1 MATRRVLVTGSSTGI
16 GRATAKALADR
27 GWWVYAAVRKGKDAD
42 SLRADLGAS
51 GAPILLD
58 VTNQASIDAAAAEIG
73 GPLHAVVNNAG
84 IAVGAPL
91 EFLPLDDFRQ
101 QLEVNVTGQLAVTQA
116 FLPRLRETRGR
127 LLFVGSIGGRI
138 AGPLIGAY
146 HASKF
151 ALAGMT
157 DTLRAELRP
166 FGVQV
171 VLIEPG
177 TIATSI
183 WGTAVGA
190 GRALY
195 ERMPAE
201 AQRYY
206 GAALEAVMSTS
217 EERGSKGLAPAAAAK
232 VLVRVLETARPRP
245 RYLIGRDARMASV
258 LPYLPASLRAWLV
271 AQQMQAGPADSEP
284 AAAPA

>member
-1 MATRRVLVTGSSTGI
+1 MAARRVLVTGSSTGI

-27 GWWVYAAVRKGKDAD
+27 GWWVYAAVRKEKDAD
-42 SLRADLGAS
+42 ILRADLGSS

-58 VTNQASIDAAAAEIG
+58 VTDQASIDAAVEKID
-73 GPLHAVVNNAG
+73 GPLDAVVNNAG

-91 EFLPLDDFRQ
+91 EFLPLDHFRQ
-101 QLEVNVTGQLAVTQA
+101 QIEVNLTGQLAVTQA
-116 FLPRLRETRGR
+116 FLRQLRETRGR

-138 AGPLIGAY
+138 AGPLLGAY

-151 ALAGMT
+151 ALSAIS

-166 FGVQV
+166 FGVRV

-183 WGTAVGA
+183 WGSAVGA

-195 ERMPAE
+195 DQMPAD
-201 AQRYY
+201 ARRYY
-206 GAALEAVMSTS
+206 GAALEGLIETS
-217 EERGSKGLAPAAAAK
+217 EQRGGAGLAPETAAK
-232 VLVRVLETARPRP
+232 VLVKALETARPRP

-258 LPYLPASLRAWLV
+258 IPYLPASLRAWLV
-271 AQQMQAGPADSEP
+271 AQQMQPGPAAEP
-284 AAAPA
+284 VPAKA

>member
-1 MATRRVLVTGSSTGI
+1 MTGRRVLVTGSSTGI

-42 SLRADLGAS
+42 ILRADLGSS
-51 GAPILLD
+51 GAPVLLD
-58 VTNQASIDAAAAEIG
+58 VTDQASIDAAVEDID

-91 EFLPLDDFRQ
+91 EFLPLDDFRN

-116 FLPRLRETRGR
+116 FLPQLRETRGR

-138 AGPLIGAY
+138 AGPLLGAY

-151 ALAGMT
+151 ALSAMA
-157 DTLRAELRP
+157 DTFRAELRP

-183 WGTAVGA
+183 WGSAVVA

-195 ERMPAE
+195 DRMPVGAR
-201 AQRYY
+201 RYY
-206 GAALEAVMSTS
+206 GAALEELIATS
-217 EERGSKGLAPAAAAK
+217 EERGGAGLAPETAAK
-232 VLVRVLETARPRP
+232 TLVKALETARPRP
-245 RYLIGRDARMASV
+245 RYLIGRDAKMASV
-258 LPYLPASLRAWLV
+258 IPYLPASLRAWMV
-271 AQQMQAGPADSEP
+271 AQQMQAGPAPAEP
-284 AAAPA
+284 VPAKA

>member
-1 MATRRVLVTGSSTGI
+1 MTARRVLVTGSSTGI

-42 SLRADLGAS
+42 NLRADLGSS

-58 VTNQASIDAAAAEIG
+58 VTDQSSIDAAVQDIT

-91 EFLPLDDFRQ
+91 EFLPLDDFRH

-138 AGPLIGAY
+138 AGPLLGAY

-151 ALAGMT
+151 ALAAMA

-166 FGVQV
+166 FGVSV

-177 TIATSI
+177 AIATSI
-183 WGTAVGA
+183 WGSAVGI
-190 GRALY
+190 GQVLY
-195 ERMPAE
+195 DRMPAE
-201 AQRYY
+201 ARRYY
-206 GAALEAVMSTS
+206 GVAVESLIASS
-217 EERGSKGLAPAAAAK
+217 EQRGGAGLAPEAAAK
-232 VLVRVLETARPRP
+232 VLVRTLQKPRPRP
-245 RYLIGRDARMASV
+245 RYLIGRDARLASV
-258 LPYLPASLRAWLV
+258 IPYLPASLRAWLV
-271 AQQMQAGPADSEP
+271 AQQMQAGPAAAEP
-284 AAAPA
+284 VKA